1 MALKEKDTNTTKI
14 YLKEISKYPLL
25 SKEEEQSLAAKAV
38 QGDKEA
44 KEKLIKHN
52 LRLVVSVAKKYIG
65 KGLSF
70 QDLIQEGNLGLIVA
84 IDKFDPEKGFKLST
98 YAVYWIKQFIMNGLM
113 KNRNIRVPINIIVL
127 ISKIKK
133 INQESWKELNRELTI
148 KELTEKLN
156 VSEKQIKIA
165 NDWIKDTSSIDIV
178 IGEDED
184 ATIASFIEDAQAETA
199 FFDVENQELSDAIES
214 VLNTLTDREKVI
226 IKRRFGIGQDRPETL
241 EEIGLSINR
250 TKERV
255 RQIEAAA
262 LKKMRNP
269 YRIALLKKYI

>member
-84 IDKFDPEKGFKLST
+84 IDKFDPRKGFKLST

-184 ATIASFIEDAQAETA
+184 TTIASFIEDAQAETA

-214 VLNTLTDREKVI
+214 VLNTLTDRERVI
-226 IKRRFGIGQDRPETL
+226 IKRRFGIGQERPETL

-262 LKKMRNP
+262 LKKIRNP

>member
-156 VSEKQIKIA
+156 VSEKQIRIA
-165 NDWIKDTSSIDIV
+165 NDWIKDTSSIDVV

-184 ATIASFIEDAQAETA
+184 TTIASFIEDAQAETA

-262 LKKMRNP
+262 LKKIRNP